1 MKKKKMLLTGVNGF
15 LCSRVAKYFEEKY
28 HVIPLTRKEL
38 DITNHKEA
46 ERIIKENNPNI
57 IFHAAAMSA
66 TLPCENNPEL
76 AHKVNLDAALNI
88 ARVAKETKAKMLFLS
103 SEQVFNGNTNEGP
116 YGEDDKAVPSTVY
129 GETKL
134 KAEGL
139 LRKELKEL
147 WILRLS
153 WMFGLPEKNVP
164 NNPNLLWKSLKAVL
178 TNQPIKISTNE
189 YRGIT
194 YVYDLIENLE
204 KIFDLP
210 YGTYHFGSVNEESTY
225 DTAVYILNKIGIS
238 KEIIDRVICRD
249 DEKHRDQKRDLR
261 MDYNKIISKGIN
273 IRTSQESIDRAIKE
287 FDFKL

>member
-225 DTAVYILNKIGIS
+225 DTTVYILNKIGIS